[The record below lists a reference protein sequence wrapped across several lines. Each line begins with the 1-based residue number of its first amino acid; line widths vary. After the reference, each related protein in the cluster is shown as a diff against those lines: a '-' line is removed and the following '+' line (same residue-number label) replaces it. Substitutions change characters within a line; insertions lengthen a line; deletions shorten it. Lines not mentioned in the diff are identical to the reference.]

1 MKIIF
6 RILGFIRG
14 FGFIFFLSILCNTA
28 YSVLSAASIAIIQ
41 PVLEVLFEVN
51 SPGTAASS
59 SASGLK
65 EHFYRSVETLIM
77 TDDKYGSLSNLCIFI
92 VIIFT
97 AKNIAKY
104 LGGNA
109 NMRLGE
115 GMIKKMRDVAF
126 ERIMRQSLP
135 FFQRR
140 SSGDLISLIANDVTV
155 MNGSISPLLAT
166 IFREPIE
173 IAVFLILLLSFSPFL
188 TLIAFSSSIVG
199 LILIRV
205 STGALRRYA
214 VRMQNAMANF
224 TSVLQE
230 SIYAARLIKTMSAEQ
245 TAVGRFRR
253 QTHEYVR
260 ALIKNQKVY
269 DAVPAVNEILA
280 ITALSCVLYIGGRE
294 VYAGAMKGEEL
305 MTFLFALFGIM
316 SPISSVAKIP
326 AQVQRGLVAAERVF
340 EAIDTEPAVQD
351 GKNEARKFLNVLEA
365 RNVSFTYGDR
375 EALSNASVI
384 VPKSKKIAF
393 VGPSGGGKSTMTDI
407 LIRLYDPSAGGIYID
422 GSNIREFTLESY
434 HSLFGVVSQ
443 EAILFND
450 TIAANIGFGRGTP
463 SREEITEAAK
473 AAHAHEFIAAMP
485 QGYDTIIGDRGT
497 QLSGGQ
503 RQRISIARAL
513 INHPEILIFDEAT
526 SALDSESERL
536 VQQAI
541 NNILENRTAIIV
553 AHRLSTIRDA
563 DVIYVFDGGR
573 VAEHGSHDTLMAAGG
588 IYKRLFDIQF
598 STVRNDAA
606 ALQSGDNA
614 L

>member
-1 MKIIF
+1 MKIIL

-28 YSVLSAASIAIIQ
+28 YSVLSAVSIAIIQ
-41 PVLEVLFEVN
+41 PVLEVLFNVN
-51 SPGTAASS
+51 NSANVPSS
-59 SASGLK
+59 SVNGLK
-65 EHFYRSVETLIM
+65 LYFYHSIENLIM
-77 TDDKYGSLSNLCIFI
+77 TGDKYSSLLNLCIFI
-92 VIIFT
+92 VIVFA

-104 LGGNA
+104 LGSNA

-115 GMIKKMRDVAF
+115 GMIKKMRDAAF
-126 ERIMRQSLP
+126 EHIMRQSLP

-140 SSGDLISLIANDVTV
+140 SSGDLISLIANDVSV

-173 IAVFLILLLSFSPFL
+173 IIVFLILLLSFSPYL
-188 TLIAFSSSIVG
+188 TLVAFSSSIVG
-199 LILIRV
+199 LLLIRV

-224 TSVLQE
+224 TAVLQE
-230 SIYAARLIKTMSAEQ
+230 SIYAVRLIKTMSAEQ
-245 TAVGRFRR
+245 TAVGRFRQ

-280 ITALSCVLYIGGRE
+280 IIALSCVLYIGGRE

-326 AQVQRGLVAAERVF
+326 AQIQRGLVAAERVF
-340 EAIDTEPAVQD
+340 EAIDSVPAVQD
-351 GKNEARKFLNVLEA
+351 GKIEVREFRGSLEA
-365 RNVSFTYGDR
+365 RNVSFAYGDR
-375 EALSNASVI
+375 EALKDASVI
-384 VPKSKKIAF
+384 APKSKKIAF
-393 VGPSGGGKSTMTDI
+393 VGPSGGGKSTMTDL
-407 LIRLYDPSAGGIYID
+407 LIRLYDPNEGGIYLD
-422 GSNIREFTLESY
+422 GTDIREFKLESY
-434 HSLFGVVSQ
+434 HRIFGVVSQ

-450 TIAANIGFGRGTP
+450 TIEANIAFGQCSP
-463 SREEITEAAK
+463 SRQEIIEAAK
-473 AAHAHEFIAAMP
+473 AAQAHEFIAEMP
-485 QGYDTIIGDRGT
+485 QGYDTVIGDRGT

-513 INHPEILIFDEAT
+513 INRPEILIFDEAT

-541 NNILENRTAIIV
+541 NNILENRTAVIV
-553 AHRLSTIRDA
+553 AHRLSVVRDA

-573 VAEHGSHDTLMAAGG
+573 VTEYGNHDELMAAGG
-588 IYKRLFDIQF
+588 IYKRLFEIQF
-598 STVRNDAA
+598 AATRNDAGA
-606 ALQSGDNA
+606 FQTEKGVL
-614 L
+614 